1 MSQSDPQV
9 HRVDGSECPAASD
22 TPQAHGADAGDTS
35 TAWQV
40 HGERAIYENRWVTV
54 AMVDVE
60 TPDGEHFDHHKV
72 YLPSAAVLAMVDDL
86 DRVYMMWRHR
96 FVPGLWNWELPGGL
110 VDAGEKPAQ
119 TVVREALEET
129 GYALTGDPEHVV
141 MYEPMIGTVT
151 SPHHIYIARGVVKVA
166 EPTEKNE
173 AQRTAWIPLDE
184 VPALIAAGQIA
195 NSGTLIAVQHLLIT
209 RLAK

>member
-1 MSQSDPQV
+1 
-9 HRVDGSECPAASD
+9 
-22 TPQAHGADAGDTS
+22 
-35 TAWQV
+35 
-40 HGERAIYENRWVTV
+40 
-54 AMVDVE
+54 MVDVE
-60 TPDGEHFDHHKV
+60 TPDGERFDHHKV

-96 FVPGLWNWELPGGL
+96 FVADLWNWELPGGL

>member
-9 HRVDGSECPAASD
+9 HRVDGSASPAAGD
-22 TPQAHGADAGDTS
+22 TPQAHGAEAGEPS

-40 HGERAIYENRWVTV
+40 HGERLIYENRWVTV

-60 TPDGEHFDHHKV
+60 TPDGERFDHHKV

-96 FVPGLWNWELPGGL
+96 FVPDLWNWELPGGL